1 MVRLLIALAGLA
13 LLASPVAGQVGLA
26 SSAHTVVLT
35 AIRHGSVRVALPG
48 ESSATFPGS
57 LGLGPDDLA
66 PLAVETAWDLDPAAT
81 SAVSLVAF
89 LTEPGVVLLS
99 RPITGGSATG
109 TRTDR
114 LDMRNDVTG
123 WTGPSPGQYQGTL
136 NLLAV
141 TQ

>member
-35 AIRHGSVRVALPG
+35 ATRHGSVRVALPG
-48 ESSATFPGS
+48 GSSATVPGS
-57 LGLGPDDLA
+57 LGYGPDDPA

-89 LTEPGVVLLS
+89 FTEPGVVLFS

-114 LDMRNDVTG
+114 LVMRNDG
-123 WTGPSPGQYQGTL
+123 WTAPSPGQYQGVL